1 MEDEDGKN
9 MKDSFVWCPEIL
21 ESTRIGRRVRPD
33 TKESQ
38 KQKSN
43 QVFRPEGS
51 KSADAPSA
59 FPFGSVNRI
68 QFSEPF
74 CMTQEGGV
82 QEKKETFL
90 PGVYFGVGAFV
101 ARTKVRQW
109 RKIGDI
115 NFLATLRVP
124 HIKSGV
130 KVRPFL
136 GVAFIFKE
144 AHKISTFTATR
155 SVDQM
160 EHFIDSNFD
169 LGARPAAVHFV
180 LDQ

>member
-1 MEDEDGKN
+1 MEDEEGRN

-115 NFLATLRVP
+115 NFWPRYGSRISNQVWRFG
-124 HIKSGV
+124 H
-130 KVRPFL
+130 FL
-136 GVAFIFKE
+136 GSPSFSKRRTRFQLSPPLE
-144 AHKISTFTATR
+144 ASIKWNISLIQTL
-155 SVDQM
+155 M
-160 EHFIDSNFD
+160 
-169 LGARPAAVHFV
+169 
-180 LDQ
+180 

>member
-1 MEDEDGKN
+1 M
-9 MKDSFVWCPEIL
+9 

-82 QEKKETFL
+82 QEKKKLFYPASTSGSGPLWPAQKCASDERSETSI
-90 PGVYFGVGAFV
+90 FGHVTGPAYQIRCEGSAISWGRLHFQRGAQDF
-101 ARTKVRQW
+101 
-109 RKIGDI
+109 
-115 NFLATLRVP
+115 NFHR
-124 HIKSGV
+124 HSKRRSNG
-130 KVRPFL
+130 
-136 GVAFIFKE
+136 
-144 AHKISTFTATR
+144 TF
-155 SVDQM
+155 
-160 EHFIDSNFD
+160 H
-169 LGARPAAVHFV
+169 
-180 LDQ
+180 

>member
-1 MEDEDGKN
+1 M
-9 MKDSFVWCPEIL
+9 
-21 ESTRIGRRVRPD
+21 RPD

-82 QEKKETFL
+82 QEKKKLFYPASTSGSGPLWPAQKCASDERSETSI
-90 PGVYFGVGAFV
+90 FGHVTGPAYQIRCEGS
-101 ARTKVRQW
+101 A
-109 RKIGDI
+109 I
-115 NFLATLRVP
+115 
-124 HIKSGV
+124 
-130 KVRPFL
+130 FL

-169 LGARPAAVHFV
+169 LGARPAAVHFE